1 MFRTAAGIPTA
12 QAAVRCWQKALGHF
26 ISGLREHTRG
36 NKAQGSRRN
45 KCHLHGWQKL
55 ETAEDRKSSENWAI
69 EDRRR
74 FTRKNQK
81 ALRRRRLEIAQTTGL
96 TCTMANN
103 WADALDR
110 LRNARSGED
119 SELGT
124 VHRELRGSLPELA
137 RDMTVATDS
146 VEMDLQIRVLGNL
159 VADDGAYI
167 L

>member
-1 MFRTAAGIPTA
+1 
-12 QAAVRCWQKALGHF
+12 
-26 ISGLREHTRG
+26 
-36 NKAQGSRRN
+36 
-45 KCHLHGWQKL
+45 
-55 ETAEDRKSSENWAI
+55 
-69 EDRRR
+69 
-74 FTRKNQK
+74 
-81 ALRRRRLEIAQTTGL
+81 
-96 TCTMANN
+96 MANN

-119 SELGT
+119 SELDT
-124 VHRELRGSLPELA
+124 VHKELRGSLPELA